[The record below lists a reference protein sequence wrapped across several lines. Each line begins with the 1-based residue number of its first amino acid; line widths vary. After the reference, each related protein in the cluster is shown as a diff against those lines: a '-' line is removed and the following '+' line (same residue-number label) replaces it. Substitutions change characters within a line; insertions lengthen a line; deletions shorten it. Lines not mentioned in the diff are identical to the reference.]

1 MQHQNQEKQIR
12 LLAYLFLIQ
21 AEFILVRQVKNVL
34 KCIIMTM
41 PFGSSTRISS
51 VSFFKRAWGLC
62 TYCLINSQSVSTV
75 GRGSRWVLFYM
86 QKNKASKRLSSL
98 PKVAQ

>member
-1 MQHQNQEKQIR
+1 MVFIIFPNSLTLSLCIGVKGNTDYWYSQYKMKGSKEELQDQNQEKQIR

-41 PFGSSTRISS
+41 PFGSSTRI
-51 VSFFKRAWGLC
+51 F
-62 TYCLINSQSVSTV
+62 
-75 GRGSRWVLFYM
+75 
-86 QKNKASKRLSSL
+86 
-98 PKVAQ
+98 